1 MVVQREKVI
10 RNLSTILAQKRI
22 KKNVKKPDIE
32 NNLFDKYL
40 DYMSIDRL
48 KKKQGYNKENV
59 KKKNDYEF

>member
-22 KKNVKKPDIE
+22 KNVKKPDIE

-40 DYMSIDRL
+40 DYMSIDKL

-59 KKKNDYEF
+59 KKEQL